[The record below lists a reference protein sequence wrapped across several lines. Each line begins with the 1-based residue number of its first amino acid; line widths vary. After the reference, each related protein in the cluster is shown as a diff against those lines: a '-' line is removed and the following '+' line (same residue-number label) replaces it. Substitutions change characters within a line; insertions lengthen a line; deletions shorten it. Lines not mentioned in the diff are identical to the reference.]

1 MSALHILLERQGI
14 TAVRKEQTMKSKTTY
29 ICRECGYKSPKWLGK
44 CPGCNSWNTMEETL
58 AVSEKKTS
66 AVKSLAR
73 ESTANARMPKRI
85 SEVAAGD
92 EARSKTGL
100 KELDRVLGGGIVQG
114 SLILVGGDPGIGKST
129 LLLQICQ
136 SLGRDKK
143 LLYVSGEESES
154 QIKIRAERL
163 GVTSDNLYLV
173 SETDVELIIE
183 NINTLKPDVVIID
196 SIQTMNREDISSA
209 SGSVP
214 QVREATNAFMR
225 IAKTMGIAFFI
236 VGHVTKE
243 GAIAGPRV
251 LEHMVDCVLY
261 FEGDRQLTFRILRA
275 VKNRFGSTNE
285 IGVFEMRDTGLTEV
299 ENPSAMLLEGRNTDI
314 SGSSIVC
321 AMEGSRGVM
330 AEIQALVTPTGF
342 GNPRRMANGIDLYR
356 LLLLIA
362 VLEKRARMNL
372 SNSDVY
378 LNVAGGLKIDET
390 AVDLGICAAV
400 AASQSDIPLPA
411 DMIFIGEVGLG
422 GELRG
427 VSQLEKR
434 INEAHKLGFKSAIV
448 PKQSLRGVKVPEGFA
463 AYGIR
468 TISEMINMLRRK

>member
-1 MSALHILLERQGI
+1 
-14 TAVRKEQTMKSKTTY
+14 MKSKTTY

-58 AVSEKKTS
+58 ITPEKKTS
-66 AVKSLAR
+66 AVSSLVKENAG
-73 ESTANARMPKRI
+73 NARMPKKI
-85 SEVAAGD
+85 SEVTAD
-92 EARSKTGL
+92 CETRYKTGL

-136 SLGRDKK
+136 SVGESKK
-143 LLYVSGEESES
+143 ILYVSGEESEG

-163 GVTSDNLYLV
+163 GVTTDMLYLV
-173 SETDVELIIE
+173 SETDVSTIIE
-183 NINTLKPDVVIID
+183 CINGIKPDVVIID
-196 SIQTMNREDISSA
+196 SIQTMNREDIASA
-209 SGSVP
+209 AGSVP

-285 IGVFEMRDTGLTEV
+285 IGVFEMRDSGLKEV

-314 SGSSIVC
+314 SGSAIVC

-400 AASQSDIPLPA
+400 ATSQSDITLPP

-434 INEAHKLGFKSAIV
+434 INEAAKLGFKSAIV
-448 PKQSLRGVKVPEGFA
+448 PKQSLRGIKVPDGFA

-468 TISEMINMLRRK
+468 TVSEMINMLRRK